1 MNTADPVILSSLAS
15 KLRPLQPDH
24 QYKFVQE
31 INSIFNEIVQ
41 AMTSDA
47 EACNHKRPL
56 CYLPWETS
64 SEGWRKK
71 KSEIYHTGVK
81 GHENDQFLLFS

>member
-1 MNTADPVILSSLAS
+1 MNTADPVILTSLAS

-41 AMTSDA
+41 AMTNFDTY
-47 EACNHKRPL
+47 HGRPL
-56 CYLPWETS
+56 LKAGE
-64 SEGWRKK
+64 K
-71 KSEIYHTGVK
+71 KSPKFIILTAVK
-81 GHENDQFLLFS
+81 GHENGLFLLFS